1 MFGVDVFRIQNENKK
16 AAKKKK
22 GYRTAKFLNPNQF
35 SLFPM
40 IPQQIVYNQQQPNSF
55 PNFTPHPIP
64 DSINN
69 QQIQNYENPN
79 NAEIC
84 DQNIEIDKTKFDL
97 DFVSQNNTERIYDGD
112 NIPSELEILFSHV
125 PKTCFDII
133 RRGNLPSIRVRNGAI
148 EVV

>member
-1 MFGVDVFRIQNENKK
+1 
-16 AAKKKK
+16 
-22 GYRTAKFLNPNQF
+22 
-35 SLFPM
+35 M
-40 IPQQIVYNQQQPNSF
+40 IPQQIVYNQQQSNSF
-55 PNFTPHPIP
+55 PNFTPNPIP

-97 DFVSQNNTERIYDGD
+97 DFVSQNNTERIYHGE